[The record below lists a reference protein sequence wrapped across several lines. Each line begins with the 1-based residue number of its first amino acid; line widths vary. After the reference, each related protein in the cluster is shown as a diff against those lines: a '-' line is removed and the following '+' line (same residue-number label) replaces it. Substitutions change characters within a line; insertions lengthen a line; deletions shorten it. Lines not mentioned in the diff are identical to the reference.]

1 MSSFEI
7 PASRH
12 YLKMKFDDE
21 EISVIQTACTAVAL
35 RERYLMMR
43 VAANTDLETAA
54 GLAKKASDSEMA
66 EGLAS
71 MFKPGQEILIEPED
85 LAVVLE
91 SLKAYGLTAPEEHS
105 PIVKRLI
112 EKMGRYCKQ

>member
-1 MSSFEI
+1 MFSYET
-7 PASRH
+7 PVCRD
-12 YLKMKFDDE
+12 YLKIKFDDE
-21 EISVIQTACTAVAL
+21 EISVIQAACTAVSL

-54 GLAKKASDSEMA
+54 ALAKKASNSEMA

-91 SLKAYGLTAPEEHS
+91 SLKAYGPTAPEEHS
-105 PIVKRLI
+105 QIVKKLI
-112 EKMGRYCKQ
+112 EKMERYCKQ